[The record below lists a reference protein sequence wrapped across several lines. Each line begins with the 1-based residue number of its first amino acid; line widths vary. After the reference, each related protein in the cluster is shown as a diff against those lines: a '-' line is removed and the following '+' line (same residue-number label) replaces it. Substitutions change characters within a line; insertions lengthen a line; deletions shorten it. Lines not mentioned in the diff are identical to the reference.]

1 MAVENYF
8 TNYGSSPGFGEKLE
22 PGRGAY
28 DEVNIQGW
36 AQVAAADDDG
46 STYIVAKDVPS
57 SFRLTEI
64 KIDRDQITSG
74 TDYVL
79 GVYDS
84 ETGAVVDANL
94 FMDTVDFS
102 GSATKG
108 IDGLSNVDIADIGA
122 LKSIAEL
129 LSLTPTTAKSRYDI
143 VLTANTVGSA
153 AGDVVVRVK
162 GLAS

>member
-8 TNYGSSPGFGEKLE
+8 TNYGTSPGVGEKLE

-36 AQVAAADDDG
+36 AQVAAADSDG
-46 STYIVAKDVPS
+46 STYLIAKDVPS

-64 KIDRDQITSG
+64 KIDHDAITSG
-74 TDYVL
+74 TDYDL
-79 GVYDS
+79 GVYNS
-84 ETGAVVDANL
+84 ETGAEVDKDL
-94 FMDTVDFS
+94 FLDGGDLS
-102 GSATKG
+102 SAAKG
-108 IDGLSNVDIADIGA
+108 LDGLSAVDIANIGA
-122 LKSIAEL
+122 LKTIAEL
-129 LSLTPTTAKSRYDI
+129 LGLTASTAKSRYDI

-153 AGDVVVRVK
+153 AGDAVVRIK